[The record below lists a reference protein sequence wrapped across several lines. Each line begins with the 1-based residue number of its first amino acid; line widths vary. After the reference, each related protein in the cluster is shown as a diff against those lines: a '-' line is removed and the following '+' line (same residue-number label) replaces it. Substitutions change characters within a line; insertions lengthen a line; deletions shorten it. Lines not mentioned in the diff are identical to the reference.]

1 MKETIKR
8 LEKYIEDD
16 RLLRDNNELS
26 DFDKFCIEHC
36 SDIEKVIEAYKNEK
50 ERAEYLQRSCERKEE
65 AMLEAEHEN
74 NCVGYSH
81 IDYVINNLYNELAQ
95 YQTSMFPQ
103 DMETTMRIAKE
114 MDKLKAQIEILEKI
128 KEGEK

>member
-16 RLLRDNNELS
+16 KLLRDNNELS

-36 SDIEKVIEAYKNEK
+36 NDIEKVTTAYKAQK
-50 ERAEYLQRSCERKEE
+50 SK
-65 AMLEAEHEN
+65 
-74 NCVGYSH
+74 
-81 IDYVINNLYNELAQ
+81 IDNTLDNLYNTLTQ

-103 DMETTMRIAKE
+103 DMETTMRIARE
-114 MDKLKAQIEILEKI
+114 TDKLKAQIEILEKI

>member
-16 RLLRDNNELS
+16 KLLRDNNELS

-36 SDIEKVIEAYKNEK
+36 NDIKKVITAYKTQK
-50 ERAEYLQRSCERKEE
+50 SK
-65 AMLEAEHEN
+65 
-74 NCVGYSH
+74 
-81 IDYVINNLYNELAQ
+81 IDNTLDNLYNTLTQ

-103 DMETTMRIAKE
+103 DMETTMQIARE
-114 MDKLKAQIEILEKI
+114 TDKLKAQIEILEKI

>member
-1 MKETIKR
+1 MKEIIKR

-36 SDIEKVIEAYKNEK
+36 NDIKKVITAYKT
-50 ERAEYLQRSCERKEE
+50 QRNKI
-65 AMLEAEHEN
+65 EN
-74 NCVGYSH
+74 T
-81 IDYVINNLYNELAQ
+81 INDLYNELAQ

-103 DMETTMRIAKE
+103 DMETTMRIARE
-114 MDKLKAQIEILEKI
+114 EDKLKAQIEILEKI
-128 KEGEK
+128 KEEEK

>member
-1 MKETIKR
+1 MEETIKR

-16 RLLRDNNELS
+16 KLLRDNSEIS

-36 SDIEKVIEAYKNEK
+36 NDIEKLIIAYKTQK
-50 ERAEYLQRSCERKEE
+50 SK
-65 AMLEAEHEN
+65 
-74 NCVGYSH
+74 
-81 IDYVINNLYNELAQ
+81 IDNTLDNLYNTLTQ

-103 DMETTMRIAKE
+103 DMETTMRIARE
-114 MDKLKAQIEILEKI
+114 TDKLKAQIEILEKI

>member
-36 SDIEKVIEAYKNEK
+36 SDIEKVIKAYKTQK
-50 ERAEYLQRSCERKEE
+50 IK
-65 AMLEAEHEN
+65 
-74 NCVGYSH
+74 
-81 IDYVINNLYNELAQ
+81 IDNTLDNLYNELAQ

>member
-1 MKETIKR
+1 MEETIKR

-16 RLLRDNNELS
+16 KLLRDNSEIS

-36 SDIEKVIEAYKNEK
+36 NDIEKVITAYKTQK
-50 ERAEYLQRSCERKEE
+50 SK
-65 AMLEAEHEN
+65 
-74 NCVGYSH
+74 
-81 IDYVINNLYNELAQ
+81 IDNTLDNLYNTLTQ

-103 DMETTMRIAKE
+103 DMETTMRIARE
-114 MDKLKAQIEILEKI
+114 EDKLKAQIEILEKI

>member
-16 RLLRDNNELS
+16 KLLRDNNELS

-36 SDIEKVIEAYKNEK
+36 NDIEKVITAYKT
-50 ERAEYLQRSCERKEE
+50 QRNKI
-65 AMLEAEHEN
+65 EN
-74 NCVGYSH
+74 T
-81 IDYVINNLYNELAQ
+81 INDLYNELAQ

-103 DMETTMRIAKE
+103 DMETTMRIARE
-114 MDKLKAQIEILEKI
+114 TDKLKAQIEILEKI
-128 KEGEK
+128 KEEEK